1 MLSRAPRGTAPA
13 PPYVQYDGAGA
24 APRRTRPTTNSP
36 GNAPGH
42 TTRFVVVARTKDN
55 SKWYWFAVLFVLLYI
70 PSVIFDVIVSDRS
83 PAARVVLVLLILI
96 YGVGWMV
103 APRWLWSSGS
113 ENVNTAI
120 CLALTA
126 LGLVVVY
133 WLGMPYA
140 GLLVY
145 IMSTVGV
152 ALKPWRAIVIDGSV
166 LLVLAATMYLQQD
179 LAIDGGQLATLS
191 SISLGMLAVGRMT
204 RANRAL
210 SAAQEEIAAL
220 ARTQERNRLARDLHD
235 VLGHSLT
242 TITLKTGVA
251 RRLLESSEAER
262 ALEEIREVEH
272 LTRQALSDVRTTVSG
287 YREVSLSAEVVGAR
301 AALRAGGI
309 EADLPHAVDNVRPEL
324 QGVFGY
330 VLREAITNVLRHAAA
345 TRCSVRLG
353 DTWLE
358 VRDNGRGTGVG
369 TPGTGLQGLAER
381 LAPVGGT
388 VLAGPLDDGGYRL
401 RAEVA

>member
-1 MLSRAPRGTAPA
+1 MHRNNT
-13 PPYVQYDGAGA
+13 
-24 APRRTRPTTNSP
+24 
-36 GNAPGH
+36 
-42 TTRFVVVARTKDN
+42 
-55 SKWYWFAVLFVLLYI
+55 WYWFAILFVLLYI
-70 PSVIFDVIVSDRS
+70 PVLTYDVIVSDRG
-83 PAARVVLVLLILI
+83 PAARVVLVALILT
-96 YGVGWMV
+96 YGIGWMV
-103 APRWLWSSGS
+103 APRWLWSSGN
-113 ENVNTAI
+113 ETVNTVI
-120 CLALTA
+120 CLALIA
-126 LGLVVVY
+126 VGLVVVY
-133 WLGMPYA
+133 WLGMSSA

-145 IMSTVGV
+145 IMSTV
-152 ALKPWRAIVIDGSV
+152 ALALPPWRAIVIDGTV
-166 LLVLAATMYLQQD
+166 LVTLAATMYLEQD

-191 SISLGMLAVGRMT
+191 SISLGMLAVGRMM

-210 SAAQEEIAAL
+210 SAAQDEIAAL
-220 ARTQERNRLARDLHD
+220 ARTEERNRLARDLHD

-251 RRLLESSEAER
+251 RRLLESSSADR

-272 LTRQALSDVRTTVSG
+272 LTRQALNDVRTTVSG

-301 AALRAGGI
+301 AALRAAGV

-358 VRDNGRGTGVG
+358 VWDNGRGAGVG

-381 LAPVGGT
+381 LAPHGGT
-388 VLAGPLDDGGYRL
+388 AP
-401 RAEVA
+401 AS

>member
-1 MLSRAPRGTAPA
+1 MGRNGSG
-13 PPYVQYDGAGA
+13 
-24 APRRTRPTTNSP
+24 
-36 GNAPGH
+36 
-42 TTRFVVVARTKDN
+42 
-55 SKWYWFAVLFVLLYI
+55 KWFWFAIIFVLLYI
-70 PSVIFDVIVSDRS
+70 PALVYDVITSDRS
-83 PAARVVLVLLILI
+83 LVERVVLVLLIVL
-96 YGVGWMV
+96 YGAGWTI
-103 APRWLWSSGS
+103 APRWLWGSDS

-120 CLALTA
+120 CLALTV

-133 WLGMPYA
+133 WLGMSSA
-140 GLLVY
+140 GLMVY
-145 IMSTVGV
+145 IVSTVAV
-152 ALKPWRAIVIDGSV
+152 VLTPWRAIAINGT
-166 LLVLAATMYLQQD
+166 VLAALAGTMYLQHD
-179 LAIDGGQLATLS
+179 LAIDGGQLGTLF
-191 SISLGMLAVGRMT
+191 SISLGMLAMGRMV

-210 SAAQEEIAAL
+210 ALAQDEIAAL
-220 ARTQERNRLARDLHD
+220 ARTEERNRLARDLHD
-235 VLGHSLT
+235 ILGHSLT

-251 RRLLESSEAER
+251 RRLLESDERDR
-262 ALEEIREVEH
+262 ALAEIREVET

-330 VLREAITNVLRHAAA
+330 VLREAVTNVLRHAAA

-358 VRDNGRGTGVG
+358 VRDDGRGAGVG
-369 TPGTGLQGLAER
+369 EPGTGLKGLAER
-381 LAPVGGT
+381 LAPLGGT

-401 RAEVA
+401 RAEVGAA

>member
-1 MLSRAPRGTAPA
+1 MRREKKDGSR
-13 PPYVQYDGAGA
+13 
-24 APRRTRPTTNSP
+24 
-36 GNAPGH
+36 
-42 TTRFVVVARTKDN
+42 
-55 SKWYWFAVLFVLLYI
+55 WYWFAILFVLLYV
-70 PSVIFDVIVSDRS
+70 PSVIYDVVVSDRGV
-83 PAARVVLVLLILI
+83 AARIVLVLLLAV
-96 YGVGWMV
+96 YGVGWTI

-113 ENVNTAI
+113 ENFNTLL
-120 CLALTA
+120 CLGLTA
-126 LGLVVVY
+126 VGLVVVF
-133 WLGMPYA
+133 WLGMSSA

-145 IMSTVGV
+145 IMSMV
-152 ALKPWRAIVIDGSV
+152 AVTLPLWRAVAIDGSV
-166 LLVLAATMYLQQD
+166 LLVLAATMFLTQD
-179 LAIDGGQLATLS
+179 LPRDGGQLATLA
-191 SISLGMLAVGRMT
+191 SISLGMLAIGRMM

-210 SAAQEEIAAL
+210 SQAQEEIAAL
-220 ARTQERNRLARDLHD
+220 ARTEERNRLARDLHD
-235 VLGHSLT
+235 ILGHSLT

-251 RRLLESSEAER
+251 RRLLESAEHER
-262 ALEEIREVEH
+262 ALDEIREVEH
-272 LTRQALSDVRTTVSG
+272 LTRQALGDVRATVSG

-301 AALRAGGI
+301 AALRAAGV

-369 TPGTGLQGLAER
+369 APGTGLRGLAER
-381 LAPVGGT
+381 LAPFRGT
-388 VLAGPLDDGGYRL
+388 VLAGPMDEGGYRL

>member
-1 MLSRAPRGTAPA
+1 MRRRGN
-13 PPYVQYDGAGA
+13 D
-24 APRRTRPTTNSP
+24 S
-36 GNAPGH
+36 
-42 TTRFVVVARTKDN
+42 
-55 SKWYWFAVLFVLLYI
+55 SKWYWFALIFVLLYI
-70 PSVIFDVIVSDRS
+70 PVLTYDVLVSDRS
-83 PAARVVLVLLILI
+83 LAARVVLALLIVA
-96 YGVGWMV
+96 YGVGWMA
-103 APRWLWSSGS
+103 APRWLWTSG

-120 CLALTA
+120 CLALTV
-126 LGLVVVY
+126 LGLIIVY
-133 WLGMPYA
+133 WVGMSSA
-140 GLLVY
+140 GLMVY
-145 IMSTVGV
+145 IMSTIGV
-152 ALKPWRAIVIDGSV
+152 VLTPWRAIAIDGAV
-166 LLVLAATMYLQQD
+166 LLTLAGTMYLEQD
-179 LAIDGGQLATLS
+179 LAIDGGQLGTLL
-191 SISLGMLAVGRMT
+191 SISLGMLAVGRMM

-210 SAAQEEIAAL
+210 SAAQEEIAAF
-220 ARTQERNRLARDLHD
+220 ARTEERNRLARDLHD
-235 VLGHSLT
+235 ILGHSLT

-251 RRLLESSEAER
+251 RRLLESSSPER

-330 VLREAITNVLRHAAA
+330 VLREAVTNVLRHAAA
-345 TRCSVRLG
+345 TQCSVRLG

-358 VRDNGRGTGVG
+358 VRDNGRGAGVG
-369 TPGTGLQGLAER
+369 EPGTGLQGLAER

>member
-1 MLSRAPRGTAPA
+1 
-13 PPYVQYDGAGA
+13 V
-24 APRRTRPTTNSP
+24 RRKH
-36 GNAPGH
+36 A
-42 TTRFVVVARTKDN
+42 TKDR
-55 SKWYWFAVLFVLLYI
+55 SKWYWFALLFVLLYV
-70 PSVIFDVIVSDRS
+70 PTVIYDVIVSDRTLV
-83 PAARVVLVLLILI
+83 ARVVLVLLLLA
-96 YGVGWMV
+96 YGIGWMA
-103 APRWLWSSGS
+103 APRWLWTSDS
-113 ENVNTAI
+113 ENVNTLL

-126 LGLVVVY
+126 VCAVIVF
-133 WLGMPYA
+133 WLGMSSA
-140 GLLVY
+140 GLFVY
-145 IMSTVGV
+145 IMSTVAV
-152 ALKPWRAIVIDGSV
+152 VLTPWRAIVIDGSV
-166 LLVLAATMYLQQD
+166 LAALALTMHLTQD
-179 LAIDGGQLATLS
+179 LPRDGGELGTLL
-191 SISLGMLAVGRMT
+191 SISLGMLAVGRMM

-210 SAAQEEIAAL
+210 SQAQEEIASL
-220 ARTQERNRLARDLHD
+220 ARTEERNRLARDLHD
-235 VLGHSLT
+235 ILGHSLT

-251 RRLLESSEAER
+251 RRMLESSSVER
-262 ALEEIREVEH
+262 ALEEIREIEH

-301 AALRAGGI
+301 AALHAAGV

-369 TPGTGLQGLAER
+369 VPGTGLKGLAER
-381 LAPVGGT
+381 LAPHRGT
-388 VLAGPLDDGGYRL
+388 VLAGPLDDGGYQL